1 MIIFGLVVLTFG
13 QIGTGV
19 FYCPQCADD
28 REYVHSH
35 RRRFFSLF
43 FIPIIPLNRVGE
55 VVKCQTCKTKFV
67 PDVLSAPTQGASKQ
81 ALISG
86 MRAAMAVILAASRTP
101 EPGIPAA
108 LRALDWIGAGD
119 VGADGLR
126 SDMRVPQ
133 GQAGV
138 PLQQA
143 GAVLGTEGAEAYLTA
158 AVKVGMHTGEFA
170 QQQAEAAAFIGTNL
184 GLSEAHTRGVIG
196 QVLEKGRAGEQR
208 AIPDGGAQLG
218 ERPSP

>member
-19 FYCPQCADD
+19 FFCPQCSAD

-67 PDVLSAPTQGASKQ
+67 PEVLNAPTQGDSQQ
-81 ALISG
+81 ALVSG
-86 MRAAMAVILAASRTP
+86 MRAAAAVMLAASRNP
-101 EPGIPAA
+101 EPGIPMA
-108 LRALDWIGAGD
+108 LQALDRVGAGS
-119 VGADGLR
+119 VGADGVR
-126 SDMRVPQ
+126 SDMTFPRE
-133 GQAGV
+133 QAGV

-158 AVKVGMHTGEFA
+158 AVKIGMATGEFT
-170 QQQAEAAAFIGTNL
+170 QQQGDAAAYVGASL
-184 GLSEAHTRGVIG
+184 GLSPAHTRGVIG
-196 QVLEKGRAGEQR
+196 QVLESGRSGEQR
-208 AIPDGGAQLG
+208 SIPDGGAQLG

>member
-1 MIIFGLVVLTFG
+1 MIIFGLVVITFG

-19 FYCPQCADD
+19 FFCPECAGD

-67 PDVLSAPTQGASKQ
+67 PEVLLRPTQGDSRQ
-81 ALISG
+81 ALVSG
-86 MRAAMAVILAASRTP
+86 MRAAAAVMLAASRTP

-108 LRALDWIGAGD
+108 LRALEWVGASD
-119 VGADGLR
+119 VGADDLR
-126 SDMRVPQ
+126 SDMRIPQ

-143 GAVLGTEGAEAYLTA
+143 SAVLGTEGAEAYLTA
-158 AVKVGMHTGEFA
+158 AVKIGMATGEFS
-170 QQQAEAAAFIGTNL
+170 QQQADAATFIGGNL
-184 GLSEAHTRGVIG
+184 GLSAAHTRGVVG
-196 QVLEKGRAGEQR
+196 QVLESARAGGQQT
-208 AIPDGGAQLG
+208 ISDGGAQLG
-218 ERPSP
+218 GSAAP

>member
-19 FYCPQCADD
+19 FFCPQCAGD

-67 PDVLSAPTQGASKQ
+67 PDVLRAPTQGHSEQ
-81 ALISG
+81 ALVSG
-86 MRAAMAVILAASRTP
+86 IRAAAAVMLAASRTP
-101 EPGIPAA
+101 EPGIPAT
-108 LRALDWIGAGD
+108 LRALQWAGADD
-119 VGADGLR
+119 VGADGVR
-126 SDMRVPQ
+126 ADMLLPR
-133 GQAGV
+133 GQAAG

-143 GAVLGTEGAEAYLTA
+143 GAVLGAEGAEAYLTA
-158 AVKVGMHTGEFA
+158 AVKIGMATGEFT
-170 QQQAEAAAFIGTNL
+170 QQQADAAAFIGAGL
-184 GLSEAHTRGVIG
+184 GLSAAHTRGVIG
-196 QVLEKGRAGEQR
+196 QVLESGRPGEQR
-208 AIPDGGAQLG
+208 SIPDGGAQLG
-218 ERPSP
+218 GPPSP

>member
-13 QIGTGV
+13 QIGTGI
-19 FYCPQCADD
+19 FFCPECSAD

-67 PDVLSAPTQGASKQ
+67 PEVLRTPTEGDSKQ
-81 ALISG
+81 ALVSG
-86 MRAAMAVILAASRTP
+86 MRAAAAVMLAASRTP

-108 LRALDWIGAGD
+108 LRALEWVGASD

-126 SDMRVPQ
+126 SDMRIPQ
-133 GQAGV
+133 GQAAV

-143 GAVLGTEGAEAYLTA
+143 GPVLGTEGAEAYLTA
-158 AVKVGMHTGEFA
+158 AVKIGMHTGEFT
-170 QQQAEAAAFIGTNL
+170 QQQADAATFIGANL

-196 QVLEKGRAGEQR
+196 QVLEQGRGQQAS
-208 AIPDGGAQLG
+208 IPDGGAQLG
-218 ERPSP
+218 GPPSP